1 MTQLRPDT
9 PAHERTSLIAAA
21 LAKVLDRGPEMS
33 VEATGPAASDLG
45 LYVIAA
51 PYDDARKVHDI
62 DQIAREME
70 LLL

>member
-1 MTQLRPDT
+1 
-9 PAHERTSLIAAA
+9 
-21 LAKVLDRGPEMS
+21 MS